1 MDLLFSC
8 ETLSLSCYD
17 SLVSFIYSLD
27 PTFLCSFLRR
37 LTIAFF
43 LVEKCYIVYMARSD
57 RSDITINT
65 ALAGTSGS
73 NNRRKKTN
81 AQKKAKRH
89 YARWLMAYVATYG
102 LQIGENYGF
111 HEYMEVAD
119 LILNQEANYL
129 DPQKSL
135 SELNSLVR
143 IAQQEKK
150 NFPYDIEEHP
160 LT

>member
-1 MDLLFSC
+1 VGQ
-8 ETLSLSCYD
+8 T
-17 SLVSFIYSLD
+17 IGA
-27 PTFLCSFLRR
+27 RR
-37 LTIAFF
+37 Q
-43 LVEKCYIVYMARSD
+43 M
-57 RSDITINT
+57 
-65 ALAGTSGS
+65 
-73 NNRRKKTN
+73 RKR
-81 AQKKAKRH
+81 KAKRH

-160 LT
+160 LTEVFNRFFD